1 MNIEILCKAIKKN
14 LETLKGREIGKHEP
28 IEKFQ
33 DEITESLNSS
43 PGNDIPWK
51 TEQEKGRRPE
61 QDKVDILGG
70 EKKKKKWIIELDA
83 TRANQVAKK
92 ILSRVALWGLKFP
105 INYVAI
111 LYPDTQTGEKQ
122 CKKYLHYGYEVLKQI
137 NKKSKVFGIFVY
149 PEKETIELWDYSKS
163 SHFLVN
169 GRKKCNSKKC
179 NSMIDAAATAVS
191 FYLDEK
197 SPKKFDDLT
206 KKFKNF
212 VNYKESG
219 RQYKDIKRTTPDGIS
234 VYTSTQFRQ
243 YENANW
249 PKFVKICKDNGI
261 MITECPNVEFKS

>member
-1 MNIEILCKAIKKN
+1 MNVEILCKVIKKN
-14 LETLKGREIGKHEP
+14 LGPLKGREKGEHKK
-28 IEKFQ
+28 IEGFQ
-33 DEITESLNSS
+33 EAITESLNVY

-51 TEQEKGRRPE
+51 TEQKKGRRPE
-61 QDKVDILGG
+61 QDKIDILGKS
-70 EKKKKKWIIELDA
+70 EDEKWIIEIDA
-83 TRANQVAKK
+83 TRADQVAKK

-137 NKKSKVFGIFVY
+137 NKKSKVFGVFVY

-169 GRKKCNSKKC
+169 GKCHSKKC

-197 SPKKFDDLT
+197 PHQKFDDL
-206 KKFKNF
+206 KDDKLFGNF

-219 RQYKDIKRTTPDGIS
+219 KQYKDIKRTTSDGIS

-249 PKFVKICKDNGI
+249 SKFVKICKDNGI
-261 MITECPNVEFKS
+261 IITECPNVEFKS